1 MALYIANLSKFEFQL
16 HFWVEGVNKPVI
28 ERIGPG
34 KQKSIYPQG
43 NQVDHHHIVDQH
55 KIYGLIPASEVA
67 RHPGFVGQC
76 YQFDTPIAH
85 DLLYTTMLKN
95 EDMLNDQALE
105 RRKEMAF
112 ASDDLM
118 RRTAQDTDTKLNAFE
133 VEIEEVEQKGVDP
146 QIHERISVGEDA
158 HEPRRRPGRPRKN

>member
-16 HFWVEGVNKPVI
+16 HFWTEGVNKPVV
-28 ERIGPG
+28 EHIGPG

-43 NQVDHHHIVDQH
+43 NDVDHHRIVDQH
-55 KIYGLIPASEVA
+55 KKYGLIPASEID

-76 YQFDTPIAH
+76 YQFDTPIPL
-85 DLLYTTMLKN
+85 DRLYTTMIRN
-95 EDMLNDQALE
+95 EDVLNEQALE
-105 RRKEMAF
+105 RRKEMAV

-118 RRTAQDTDTKLNAFE
+118 RKTAQDTDTKLNNFE

-146 QIHERISVGEDA
+146 QIHEIISVGEDA
-158 HEPRRRPGRPRKN
+158 QEPRRRGRPRKS